1 METAIL
7 EMRINEFKLKMD
19 KAIPQPFIAAACQCF
34 QRLSECPEL
43 KNYRIYR
50 QPGASPHRQI
60 QDYTP
65 SVKPESSTTTTTR
78 HWTGKWIL
86 VVSAK
91 RSTKASWLDVKV
103 RGYRYGSVSL
113 WK

>member
-7 EMRINEFKLKMD
+7 EMKINEFKLKMA
-19 KAIPQPFIAAACQCF
+19 KEIPQPFIAAACHCF

-50 QPGASPHRQI
+50 EPGASPHPPI
-60 QDYTP
+60 QEYP
-65 SVKPESSTTTTTR
+65 PAVRAESSTTTTTR

-91 RSTKASWLDVKV
+91 RSTKASLLDVKV
-103 RGYRYGSVSL
+103 RGYRYGSV
-113 WK
+113 